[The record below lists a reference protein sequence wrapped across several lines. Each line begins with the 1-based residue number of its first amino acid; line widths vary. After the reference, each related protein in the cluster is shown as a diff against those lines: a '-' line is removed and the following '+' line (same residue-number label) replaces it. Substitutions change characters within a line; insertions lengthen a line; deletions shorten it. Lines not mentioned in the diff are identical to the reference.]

1 MLGRA
6 LQHSVRT
13 YKSTKGMNKMGQ
25 PASTLSYEN
34 GKTKE
39 DVTDTK
45 DRSLK
50 IFNMPILWFLVF
62 AGVTLVSMYTG
73 NLPGGMI
80 GSLLVMMVLGEL
92 FGWAG
97 DRTPIVKTFL
107 GGGAIIAIFG
117 AAYMVYAGLLPE
129 ATVTSM
135 TDFMKSGGFLNFY
148 IAALITGSI
157 LGMNSKVL
165 VKVGLRYFLP
175 IFGAVAGAIIVAG
188 IFGSLV
194 GFTLKEAILVITM
207 PIMGGGMGAGAVPMS
222 QIYSEMMG
230 NDPSYYIS
238 MLVPAL
244 ALGNVF
250 AIILASVLDII
261 GKKIPSLSG
270 NGQLMKGFTY
280 EKTKQK
286 YHIEKM
292 GVGLLAALTFFTV
305 GTLLGSILPLHPYA
319 IMIILVAVA
328 KISNIIPQNVVE
340 GASQWYQFVAGNWTF
355 ALLFGIG
362 VAYTDLNTV
371 LEALTLQY
379 ILTVLGVVLGAI
391 IGAAILGKLVGF
403 YPIEA
408 AITAGLCMANM
419 GGTGDVAVL
428 SASKRMELM
437 PFAQI
442 SSRLGGAL
450 ILLLAGLIIPL
461 L

>member
-1 MLGRA
+1 MTNERW
-6 LQHSVRT
+6 LQ
-13 YKSTKGMNKMGQ
+13 
-25 PASTLSYEN
+25 
-34 GKTKE
+34 
-39 DVTDTK
+39 
-45 DRSLK
+45 
-50 IFNMPILWFLVF
+50 IFNIPILWFLVF
-62 AGVTLVSMYTG
+62 AGITLVSLYTG

-80 GSLLVMMVLGEL
+80 GTLLVMMVLGEL
-92 FGWAG
+92 LGWAG
-97 DRTPIVKTFL
+97 DRTPVVKTFL

-117 AAYMVYAGLLPE
+117 SAFMVYAGLLPE
-129 ATVTSM
+129 ETVTSM

-175 IFGAVAGAIIVAG
+175 IFGAVAGAVLIAG
-188 IFGSLV
+188 LLGSLV
-194 GFTLKEAILVITM
+194 GFTLQEAILVITM

-230 NDPSYYIS
+230 NEPSYYIS

-250 AIILASVLDII
+250 AIILASVLDMI
-261 GKKIPSLSG
+261 GKKVPSLSG

-286 YHIEKM
+286 YNVEKM
-292 GVGLLAALTFFTV
+292 GVGLLAALTFFAV
-305 GTLLGSILPLHPYA
+305 GTLLGTVLPLHPYA
-319 IMIILVAVA
+319 IMIILVAAA
-328 KISNIIPQNVVE
+328 KITNIIPQNVVE
-340 GASQWYQFVAGNWTF
+340 GASQWYQFVASNWTF

-379 ILTVLGVVLGAI
+379 ILTVFGVVLGAI

-403 YPIEA
+403 YPIES

>member
-1 MLGRA
+1 
-6 LQHSVRT
+6 
-13 YKSTKGMNKMGQ
+13 MGQ

-34 GKTKE
+34 GKTKG

-62 AGVTLVSMYTG
+62 AGITLVSMYTG

-129 ATVTSM
+129 TTVTSM

-261 GKKIPSLSG
+261 GKKVPSLSG

-340 GASQWYQFVAGNWTF
+340 GASQWYQFVAANWTF

-391 IGAAILGKLVGF
+391 IGAGILGKLVGF

>member
-1 MLGRA
+1 
-6 LQHSVRT
+6 
-13 YKSTKGMNKMGQ
+13 MGQ
-25 PASTLSYEN
+25 AASTLSYKNEE
-34 GKTKE
+34 TKE
-39 DVTDTK
+39 NV
-45 DRSLK
+45 SLAK
-50 IFNMPILWFLVF
+50 EHSLQIFNVPILWFLAF
-62 AGVTLVSMYTG
+62 TGITLVSLYTG

-92 FGWAG
+92 FGWVG

-117 AAYMVYAGLLPE
+117 SAFMVYSGLLPE
-129 ATVTSM
+129 AAVTSM
-135 TDFMKSGGFLNFY
+135 TDFMKPGGFLNFY

-175 IFGAVAGAIIVAG
+175 IIGAVAGAVIIAG
-188 IFGSLV
+188 AFGSFV

-261 GKKIPSLSG
+261 GKKVPSLSG

-286 YHIEKM
+286 YNIEKM

-305 GTLLGSILPLHPYA
+305 GTLLGSVLPLHPYA
-319 IMIILVAVA
+319 IMIILVAIA
-328 KISNIIPQNVVE
+328 KISNIIPQNVVD
-340 GASQWYQFVAGNWTF
+340 GASQWYQFVASNWTF

-379 ILTVLGVVLGAI
+379 ILTVFGVVLGAI

>member
-1 MLGRA
+1 MIK
-6 LQHSVRT
+6 V
-13 YKSTKGMNKMGQ
+13 GQ
-25 PASTLSYEN
+25 VTSTLAY
-34 GKTKE
+34 KE
-39 DVTDTK
+39 KVKEKVALTK
-45 DRSLK
+45 DESLQ

-62 AGVTLVSMYTG
+62 TGITLVSLYTG

-80 GSLLVMMVLGEL
+80 GTLLVMMVLGEL
-92 FGWAG
+92 LGWAG

-117 AAYMVYAGLLPE
+117 SAFMVYAGLLPE
-129 ATVTSM
+129 STVTSM

-175 IFGAVAGAIIVAG
+175 IFGAVAGAVIIAG
-188 IFGSLV
+188 LLGSLV
-194 GFTLKEAILVITM
+194 GFTLQEAILVITM

-250 AIILASVLDII
+250 AIILASVLDMI
-261 GKKIPSLSG
+261 GKKVPSLSG

-286 YHIEKM
+286 YNVEKM
-292 GVGLLAALTFFTV
+292 GVGLLAALTFFAV
-305 GTLLGSILPLHPYA
+305 GTLLGTVLPLHPYA
-319 IMIILVAVA
+319 IMIILVAAA
-328 KISNIIPQNVVE
+328 KISNMIPHNVVE
-340 GASQWYQFVAGNWTF
+340 GASQWYQFVASNWTF

-379 ILTVLGVVLGAI
+379 ILTVFGVVLGAI